1 MIAAHYMD
9 KFRGLKLSNSTG
21 PLRLPTVADFANF
34 EFRREGPACVFSAQV
49 Q

>member
-1 MIAAHYMD
+1 MIAVFYMD
-9 KFRGLKLSNSTG
+9 KSRSLKLSNSTG
-21 PLRLPTVADFANF
+21 PFRLPTVADFANF